1 MKIVKVLEHMTGHS
15 GPWYEKDIEQ
25 AIEKIRIHK
34 ENRERIATAN
44 MQALMSRY
52 DVFEVHPQIAEEAVA
67 WADILIEE
75 LNK

>member
-25 AIEKIRIHK
+25 AVEKIRIHK
-34 ENRERIATAN
+34 ESRERIATSIL
-44 MQALMSRY
+44 QAKLTGSSTIL
-52 DVFEVHPQIAEEAVA
+52 DTTLVKLSVKL
-67 WADILIEE
+67 ADALIEE